1 MEIPRRNLQGNCS
14 VQRANLQFVYRGNTE
29 IINKI
34 NELRIFQGGLL
45 TVVDCFS
52 RESLAIHV
60 GQSLKGEDVASV
72 LSRIVGERG
81 KPQTIKSDNGSEF
94 ISKVMDK

>member
-34 NELRIFQGGLL
+34 NELRIVQGELI
-45 TVVDCFS
+45 T
-52 RESLAIHV
+52 
-60 GQSLKGEDVASV
+60 Q
-72 LSRIVGERG
+72 
-81 KPQTIKSDNGSEF
+81 
-94 ISKVMDK
+94 